1 MEKQIIEI
9 NGIKMEVDLRY
20 AKVVEH
26 YKVGDNVKVL
36 IKKYSD
42 NYETYPGVIVA
53 FDQFEKLPTITICY
67 VEMNY
72 SSAEVK
78 FVSFNSST
86 KDVEIVHMAEHEK
99 LIDKSKALDYLNR
112 VVHIKE
118 QELFELQRKRTYF
131 LEKFNQHFESN
142 QGV

>member
-9 NGIKMEVDLRY
+9 NGIKMEVDMRY
-20 AKVVEH
+20 AKVVEN
-26 YKVGDNVKVL
+26 YKIGDNVKVL

-42 NYETYPGVIVA
+42 NYETHPGVIVA

-67 VEMNY
+67 VEIGY

-78 FVSFNSST
+78 FISFNSST

-112 VVHIKE
+112 VVAAIE
-118 QELFELQRKRTYF
+118 GELLELQRKRSYF
-131 LEKFNQHFESN
+131 LEKFNQHFEST
-142 QGV
+142 QGE